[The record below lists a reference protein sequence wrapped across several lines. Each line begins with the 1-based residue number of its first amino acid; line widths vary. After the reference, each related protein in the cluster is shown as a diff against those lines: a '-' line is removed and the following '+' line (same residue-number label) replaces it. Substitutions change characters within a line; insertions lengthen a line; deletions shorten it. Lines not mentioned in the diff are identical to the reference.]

1 MLVIMLANDQI
12 QFFKQQ
18 GYLIV
23 PQVFTPSEIEE
34 LRKAFDDIVQ
44 LANWEDLDSNY
55 KKGIPGGAHIHI
67 QAPENAVPKS
77 QYLRKVQWPSMFH
90 NTFEKLRNSEKFV
103 SLLHPLLGNSLK
115 QYINQINFK
124 MPGGN
129 IEFPWH
135 QDIRPTPAF
144 KNQVV
149 NYVQTIIAVD
159 DATEEN
165 GCLWIIP
172 ESHTLGAVKVKRYGG
187 QLEDFVDTNK
197 AIPCLAQAGD
207 VIMFTSY
214 TVHGSKPNLTNQP
227 RRSYINGFVKA
238 STCDVG
244 KWAFLNGTPV
254 PITSDRDYADLKCK
268 IESFNS

>member
-1 MLVIMLANDQI
+1 MMLSNDQV
-12 QFFKQQ
+12 QSFKKQ

-23 PQVFTPSEIEE
+23 PQVFTSSEITE
-34 LRKAFDDIVQ
+34 LRDAFEDIVQ
-44 LANWEDLDSNY
+44 LAEWDGLGPDY
-55 KKGIPGGAHIHI
+55 QKGISGGPHIHI
-67 QAPENAVPKS
+67 QAPDNVSSNAK
-77 QYLRKVQWPSMFH
+77 YLRKVQWPAMFH
-90 NTFEKLRNSEKFV
+90 PTFERIRNSEKFV
-103 SLLHPLLGNSLK
+103 SLLTPLLGDSLK

-144 KNQVV
+144 RDQLE

-187 QLEDFVDTNK
+187 QLEDYIDPNK
-197 AIPCLAQAGD
+197 AMPCIARAGD

-227 RRSYINGFVKA
+227 RRSYINGFVRS

-244 KWAFLNGTPV
+244 KWAFLNGSPV
-254 PITSDRDYADLKCK
+254 PITSDRDYADLKDK
-268 IESFNS
+268 VKSLTN